1 MPDAR
6 PDIDIAIIETDVPAR
21 LDRLPWTRFHTLVVI
36 ALGITW
42 VLDGLEVTIAGSIV
56 GALRE
61 SPVLRFTE
69 AEIGLVASAY
79 LAGAVAGALLFGYLT
94 DRFGR
99 RKLFMVTLG
108 LYLVATA
115 ATAFAWDFWSFALF
129 RVLTGAGIG
138 GEYAAI
144 NSAIQELIPARYRG
158 RTDLAVN
165 GSFWVGAALGAIGAV
180 VLLQPGL
187 LPPDWGWRA
196 AFGIGATLGLAILV
210 LRRWIPESPR
220 WLMLHGRLPEADA
233 VLAGIER
240 RIVGTA
246 DLERLREVCPRIRIA
261 AGRRTSIVRMI
272 GAVLRDYPKRAV
284 LGLVLMTAQAFF
296 YNAIFFSYALVLGR
310 FYGVPSQAIG
320 WYMLPFALGNFLG
333 PLILGPLFD
342 TIGRKKM
349 IAFTYAISGVL
360 LAIVGLLFRE
370 AMLDAVTLTVCWS
383 VIFFFASAA
392 ASSAYLTVSES
403 FPLEARALAIA
414 FFYAVGT
421 GIGGVA
427 SPWLFG
433 MLVGSGER
441 GAVLLGYLFGAAL
454 MVGAA
459 IVELAIGV
467 NAERRSLEQRRPA
480 AVAGRAV
487 RRLCRRS
494 GCRRDAGGPNGQ
506 WRPAAVCVATIRAR
520 TWSGRVKARY
530 SAAKS
535 GGRIST
541 IVSFST
547 QTSIT

>member
-1 MPDAR
+1 MPDA
-6 PDIDIAIIETDVPAR
+6 PPGTDTAIIETAIIETDVPAR

-79 LAGAVAGALLFGYLT
+79 LAGAVIGALLFGYLT

-108 LYLVATA
+108 LYLLATA
-115 ATAFAWDFWSFALF
+115 ATAFSWDFWSFALF

-187 LPPDWGWRA
+187 LPPDWGWRS
-196 AFGIGATLGLAILV
+196 AFGIGAALGLVILV
-210 LRRWIPESPR
+210 LRQWIPESPR
-220 WLMLHGRLPEADA
+220 WLMLHGRLAEADA

-240 RIVGTA
+240 RVGRAA
-246 DLERLREVCPRIRIA
+246 DSETPGADYPRIRIVS
-261 AGRRTSIVRMI
+261 GQRTPVVRI
-272 GAVLRDYPKRAV
+272 IRAILREYPRRAV
-284 LGLVLMTAQAFF
+284 LGLVLMAAQAFF

-310 FYGVPSQAIG
+310 FYGVSSEAIG

-333 PLILGPLFD
+333 PLLLGPLFD
-342 TIGRKKM
+342 TIGRKAM

-360 LAIVGLLFRE
+360 LAIVGVLFR
-370 AMLDAVTLTVCWS
+370 AAVLDAVQLTVCWS
-383 VIFFFASAA
+383 AIFFFASAA
-392 ASSAYLTVSES
+392 ASAAYLTVSES

-414 FFYAVGT
+414 VFYAVGT
-421 GIGGVA
+421 AIGGVA

-433 MLVGSGER
+433 VLVGSGER
-441 GAVLLGYLFGAAL
+441 GAVLLGYLLGAVL
-454 MVGAA
+454 MIGAA

-467 NAERRSLEQRRPA
+467 SAERKPLEQVARPLSQ
-480 AVAGRAV
+480 VER
-487 RRLCRRS
+487 
-494 GCRRDAGGPNGQ
+494 
-506 WRPAAVCVATIRAR
+506 
-520 TWSGRVKARY
+520 
-530 SAAKS
+530 
-535 GGRIST
+535 
-541 IVSFST
+541 
-547 QTSIT
+547 